1 LNPGKIH
8 IPVKVGE
15 AKKQCSIGF
24 QPVSRD
30 HGAWPCEIGN
40 DVLILGKE
48 IVAVTGYLFMRENL

>member
-1 LNPGKIH
+1 M
-8 IPVKVGE
+8 
-15 AKKQCSIGF
+15 CIGF